1 MPGRE
6 HIAKRTQSDQ
16 RKDERGI
23 KKVEGGEIF
32 RVVYLNMDGKNVREQ
47 EVDEFIEVSG

>member
-1 MPGRE
+1 MRG
-6 HIAKRTQSDQ
+6 
-16 RKDERGI
+16 GI
-23 KKVEGGEIF
+23 KKVEEAIF